1 MTRTNTAPPRLPNPF
16 VRKLE
21 SFVELS
27 EADRAMLERI
37 SADRRSVAPHTP
49 LVREGD
55 KPDGV
60 WLIQDGVTCRQK
72 TRVNGGRQIL
82 ALLLPGDL
90 CDLDVSLLDRMDHS
104 IVTLSPCKVIHVPS
118 EIIADILD
126 NVPAVACALRLST
139 LVDEATLRE
148 WLVNL
153 GCQPGVKRIAHLFCE
168 LFVRQQRVGRT
179 IGTSCALPLTQAD
192 LADATGLSNVHVNRV
207 LQELRGNGLIGL
219 QDRRLTIPNLAALS
233 AFAEF
238 EPGYLRIGSG
248 AQPHPIRRITAHRLN
263 AIAAHGLGR
272 PVPASER
279 TERGIRE

>member
-1 MTRTNTAPPRLPNPF
+1 MARMDNSPPRLPNPF
-16 VRKLE
+16 ARKLE
-21 SFVELS
+21 SFLELS
-27 EADRAMLERI
+27 DADRTMLERI
-37 SADRRSVAPHTP
+37 SAERRSVAPHTP

-55 KPDGV
+55 KPDGL
-60 WLIQDGVTCRQK
+60 WLIQDGVACRQK
-72 TRVNGGRQIL
+72 TRVSGGRQIL
-82 ALLLPGDL
+82 AFLLPGDL

-104 IVTLSPCKVIHVPS
+104 IVTLSPCKVIHLAS
-118 EIIADILD
+118 ETIADILD
-126 NVPAVACALRLST
+126 NVPAVACALRLGT

-179 IGTSCALPLTQAD
+179 IGTSCALPLTQGD

-219 QDRRLTIPNLAALS
+219 RDRRLTIPNLAALS

-238 EPGYLRIGSG
+238 DPGYLRIGPE
-248 AQPHPIRRITAHRLN
+248 AQPQPLRRITAHRLN
-263 AIAAHGLGR
+263 AIAAHCLGAPAPR
-272 PVPASER
+272 PN
-279 TERGIRE
+279 